1 MANGDGN
8 ITIDVTANSAGLDQL
23 RVQFQKAAETV
34 GLSAQSTAKNF
45 ELLSSFMQKFNMT
58 ATEAATSLQHYYGT
72 TTAGGDVFRQFKDQL
87 HGTGEQIGRTTN
99 RMIGGFRAA
108 LLLRSGFREA
118 LNILPI
124 FTDGSSEAAAMLN
137 KLSMTA
143 SDSAWIFMGL
153 RPMIQNLG
161 GDIGAL
167 ATPITGAVVAGGAFL
182 AFLGDTASTL
192 GKDNDELDKMEVKFQ
207 NMIDALNGIPTNKFA
222 DMDIQI
228 RKMKDDATSWAS
240 TLLSAFQLMIN
251 PYAITTQSITEA
263 KIGAATSKEGI
274 LKAHQKLITDQV
286 GSLLG
291 GGSLNKSQNISDL
304 KEIQSEFTKAYDAIM
319 NPSASQIANFERV
332 KKMLGDWIDRLQGG
346 EKGAKEA
353 EKAQKA
359 KQSKDSV
366 IKIPS
371 EAQIKAAFREVDT
384 ENARSS
390 RKAASEWEKALRGLD
405 RTVQQGETNYFK
417 MREDQITT
425 LPGEIERVKQ
435 LHDLTLQRISLEKD
449 EDLRH
454 AEANK
459 ENYDYQLKL
468 QQAENARVRQS
479 GTYAERM
486 NLWAQ
491 DNAGQ
496 GNWTQ
501 SFASFTGNELSSSI
515 DRVSNALANATF
527 HAHTLRQAFQEMG
540 QAIIMELETMIIK
553 TLLWDAVLA
562 LVNSATGGAASALGS
577 IASVAGASPAS
588 GASAAISQVNQFAAG
603 SSSHSITMQPAVSV
617 HPIVSNEGLAVQVAV
632 GQQSLNKS
640 MMK

>member
-192 GKDNDELDKMEVKFQ
+192 GKDNDELDKMDVKLQ

-359 KQSKDSV
+359 EDKLWSWRAEKAAEIHKQAIDYYESEQKAHAKMVAQDEKDSLEYINNIRAEREKETEKYLRDQGRV
-366 IKIPS
+366 AQRSPRDQR
-371 EAQIKAAFREVDT
+371 AQI
-384 ENARSS
+384 
-390 RKAASEWEKALRGLD
+390 
-405 RTVQQGETNYFK
+405 
-417 MREDQITT
+417 M
-425 LPGEIERVKQ
+425 
-435 LHDLTLQRISLEKD
+435 
-449 EDLRH
+449 
-454 AEANK
+454 
-459 ENYDYQLKL
+459 
-468 QQAENARVRQS
+468 QS

-515 DRVSNALANATF
+515 DRVSNALASATF
-527 HAHTLRQAFQEMG
+527 HAHTLRQAFQQIGQAFQQMG
-540 QAIIMELETMIIK
+540 QVIIMELETMIIK

-562 LVNSATGGAASALGS
+562 LVNSATGGAGSALGS

-603 SSSHSITMQPAVSV
+603 SSSHSVTMQPAVSV
-617 HPIVSNEGLAVQVAV
+617 HPIVDNQGLSVAV
-632 GQQSLNKS
+632 AIGNQQRNNKNF
-640 MMK
+640 